1 MFRRFTTILLSL
13 WLVLSSVLY
22 GTMAVAETSRRTLS
36 ADEIKAAYLFNFAKF
51 IDWPDETF
59 GDATS
64 PLHICFIGGESVEKT
79 FRSLEGKKV
88 KGKSLQVRNLTQAQD
103 MGECH
108 ILFIGS
114 DQIQRWPQIQKQIP
128 QGGLLT
134 VSDGDGFSQDGG
146 MINFSP
152 EQNRIRFI
160 INLDNTQNAGLKLS
174 SQLLQLAE
182 VVRNTSQGGA
192 E

>member
-1 MFRRFTTILLSL
+1 MLRRFTTILLSL
-13 WLVLSSVLY
+13 WLVLSCALY

-51 IDWPDETF
+51 IDWPDQTF
-59 GDATS
+59 VDATA

-88 KGKSLQVRNLTQAQD
+88 KGKSLQVRNVTQAQD

-128 QGGLLT
+128 QDGLLT
-134 VSDGDGFSQDGG
+134 VSDGDRFSQDGG

-182 VVRNTSQGGA
+182 VVHNTPQGGA